1 MPTRTV
7 RAYARTRVHFERR
20 ISRDHLAFPIPLN
33 RLSMMER
40 TDREVDEVCAN
51 DVEGA

>member
-1 MPTRTV
+1 MELVSRSQTV
-7 RAYARTRVHFERR
+7 T
-20 ISRDHLAFPIPLN
+20 LAVTASVTVWLRETN
-33 RLSMMER
+33 MER